1 MTNTPL
7 KRPSLAV
14 LAIPALALAMAS
26 AHAETTDRSLV
37 PIGSIQEVAAFTG
50 PGPSGIVV
58 TPQGRMFVGFPRHA
72 DDHSG
77 MTLGE
82 WVNGKLVPYPSADTS
97 LPSALS
103 DAKRLVSVHGM
114 TLDKRGRLWL
124 IDDGKRA
131 GREGIPAG
139 AAKVVAI
146 DLASNTLVTSIELKE
161 ALRQDSHMNDLRID
175 LTHGSQGT
183 AYVADSSFGEDPALV
198 VVDLASGKQRRV
210 LTGDRSIVAQ
220 KDFVTQLDGVPM
232 RYHGKNTA
240 FPHGGVDGLALTPDG
255 SRLFYSP
262 LTSRHLWSLPTAA
275 LADFSLDDQQLATQ
289 IKDEG
294 EKVMVDGMDMDA
306 QGRLY
311 MTDAEH
317 HQVLRRWP
325 DGRLD
330 VVLRDPRLVWPD
342 GVFVTADSVYVTLG
356 QWSRMGK
363 GFDTRQPPYLL
374 VKAPINP
381 TPSLTATP

>member
-1 MTNTPL
+1 MTKNPL
-7 KRPSLAV
+7 KRVS
-14 LAIPALALAMAS
+14 ITALAAAMLALTAT
-26 AHAETTDRSLV
+26 AAQAETIDRSLV
-37 PIGSIQEVAAFTG
+37 PIGSIQEVAAFSG

-58 TPQGRMFVGFPRHA
+58 TPEGRTFVGFPRHA
-72 DDHSG
+72 DDHTG

-82 WVNGKLVPYPSADTS
+82 LVDGKLVPYPSADVS
-97 LPSALS
+97 LPSGLS
-103 DAKRLVSVHGM
+103 DAKRLVSLHGM

-131 GREGIPAG
+131 GKQGIPAG
-139 AAKVVAI
+139 AAKVVGI
-146 DLASNTLVTSIELKE
+146 DLSSNSIVTSIELKD

-183 AYVADSSFGEDPALV
+183 AYVADSSFGDDPALV
-198 VVDLASGKQRRV
+198 VVDLATGKQRRV
-210 LTGDRSIVAQ
+210 LAGHPSIVAQ
-220 KDFVTQLDGVPM
+220 KDFVTQLDGVPV
-232 RYHGKNTA
+232 RYDGKNTA
-240 FPHGGVDGLALTPDG
+240 FPHGGVDGLALTPDS

-275 LADFSLDDQQLATQ
+275 LSDFGLDDRQLAAQ

-330 VVLRDPRLVWPD
+330 VVVRDPRLVWPD

-356 QWSRMGK
+356 QWSRMGQ

-374 VKAPINP
+374 VKAPIE
-381 TPSLTATP
+381 ATPQFNAAQ

>member
-7 KRPSLAV
+7 KRPAFTV
-14 LAIPALALAMAS
+14 LASAALALAMAS

-50 PGPSGIVV
+50 PGPSGIAV
-58 TPQGRMFVGFPRHA
+58 TPQGRTFVGFPRHA

-82 WVNGKLVPYPSADTS
+82 LVNGKLVPYPSADIS
-97 LPSALS
+97 LPSGLS

-114 TLDKRGRLWL
+114 TLDERGRLWL

-131 GREGIPAG
+131 GKEGIPAG
-139 AAKVVAI
+139 AAKVVGI
-146 DLASNTLVTSIELKE
+146 DLASNTIVTSIELKA

-210 LTGDRSIVAQ
+210 LTGDPSIVAQ

-232 RYHGKNTA
+232 RYDGKNTP

-262 LTSRHLWSLPTAA
+262 LTSRHLWSVPTAA
-275 LADFSLDDQQLATQ
+275 LADFSLDDPRLAAQ

-374 VKAPINP
+374 VKAPIDP
-381 TPSLTATP
+381 TPSLTAAP

>member
-1 MTNTPL
+1 MTSTPL
-7 KRPSLAV
+7 KRPAFTV
-14 LAIPALALAMAS
+14 LASAALALAMAS

-50 PGPSGIVV
+50 PGPSGIAV
-58 TPQGRMFVGFPRHA
+58 TPQGRTFVGFPRHA

-82 WVNGKLVPYPSADTS
+82 LVNGKLVPYPSADIS
-97 LPSALS
+97 LPSSLS

-114 TLDKRGRLWL
+114 TLDERGRLWL

-131 GREGIPAG
+131 GKEGIPAG
-139 AAKVVAI
+139 AAKVVGI
-146 DLASNTLVTSIELKE
+146 DLASNTIVTSIELKA

-232 RYHGKNTA
+232 RYDGKNTP

-262 LTSRHLWSLPTAA
+262 LTSRHLWSVPTAA
-275 LADFSLDDQQLATQ
+275 LADFSLDDPRLAAQ

-330 VVLRDPRLVWPD
+330 VVLRDPRVVWPD

-374 VKAPINP
+374 VKAPIDP
-381 TPSLTATP
+381 TPSLTAAP